1 MVACYQ
7 LATLRM
13 EAGTPAEAVSAVCHQ
28 RPRDKLELRET
39 ALRQADAAANGVRHL
54 GKARG
59 RVSRQADCANYQLV
73 RLGRIGYSLNEQVN
87 YVRTALIMFRL
98 TKTFSRFVLIVG
110 HRGQTEKQPLSS
122 SRVPSMEACRRYK
135 LTDKACPPRMVVYLA
150 QPS

>member
-1 MVACYQ
+1 MVRGAIGRV
-7 LATLRM
+7 LPVSDVADGGWN
-13 EAGTPAEAVSAVCHQ
+13 AGW
-28 RPRDKLELRET
+28 
-39 ALRQADAAANGVRHL
+39 HL

-135 LTDKACPPRMVVYLA
+135 LTDKACPPPNGRIPGPAVMN
-150 QPS
+150 